1 MQKGRLII
9 MIFGI
14 KTKKDKK
21 IEELQRELN
30 NLKLQPSKII
40 EKPIQCTTIGASYIL
55 DKYEESIIPESYIK
69 SILARSLSEEL
80 IKRGLPIEKVKMDN
94 GNVEYK
100 VRLKVILNDLYR
112 N

>member
-1 MQKGRLII
+1 

-21 IEELQRELN
+21 IEELQREID
-30 NLKLQPSKII
+30 NLKCTLPMPKII
-40 EKPIQCTTIGASYIL
+40 EQPIMISTIGASHLL

-100 VRLKVILNDLYR
+100 VRLKVIVNDLYR

>member
-1 MQKGRLII
+1 

-21 IEELQRELN
+21 IEELQKEIDK
-30 NLKLQPSKII
+30 LKFQPFKII

-55 DKYEESIIPESYIK
+55 DKWDKAIVPESWIK
-69 SILARSLSEEL
+69 DTLANMLAKEL
-80 IKRGLPIEKVKMDN
+80 IERRLPIEKVKMDN
-94 GNVEYK
+94 ENVEYK
-100 VRLKVILNDLYR
+100 VRLKVILDDIYR

>member
-1 MQKGRLII
+1 

-21 IEELQRELN
+21 IEELQKEIDK
-30 NLKLQPSKII
+30 LKFQPPKII

-55 DKYEESIIPESYIK
+55 DKWDKSIVPESWIK
-69 SILARSLSEEL
+69 GTLANMLAKEL
-80 IKRGLPIEKVKMDN
+80 IERRLPIEKVKMDN
-94 GNVEYK
+94 EDVEYK
-100 VRLKVILNDLYR
+100 VRLKVILDDIYR

>member
-1 MQKGRLII
+1 

-21 IEELQRELN
+21 IEEL
-30 NLKLQPSKII
+30 LKEIDKLKFQPPKII

-55 DKYEESIIPESYIK
+55 DKYNKAFIQESWIK
-69 SILARSLSEEL
+69 GTLANMLAKEL
-80 IKRGLPIEKVKMDN
+80 IERRLPIEKVKMDN
-94 GNVEYK
+94 GDVEYR
-100 VRLKVILNDLYR
+100 VRLKVILDDIYR